1 MTTEWTIHSRSPHCA
16 KTGASFAEGQHFY
29 TLLFLEK
36 GEFRREDLC
45 EDAFRER
52 PEAPSPFSFWRSK
65 FVPPPVQEPEAVTKQ
80 TAEDLLRRYM
90 EEQSPEHSNARY
102 FLALML
108 ERKRILKE
116 VEVKRED
123 GSVTRIYEHSKTGE
137 VFVIPDPQ
145 LKLAQIEEVQAQVA
159 ALLGGSAPEPPAP
172 AATPPPDESQAS
184 ESTQPS

>member
-1 MTTEWTIHSRSPHCA
+1 MTTEWTIHARSHQCA
-16 KTGASFAEGQHFY
+16 KTGATFVEGQPFY

-36 GEFRREDLC
+36 GEYRREDLC
-45 EDAFRER
+45 EDAFRAR
-52 PEAPSPFSFWRSK
+52 PEAPAPFSFWRSK
-65 FVPPPVQEPEAVTKQ
+65 FVPPPASEPEAVTKQ

-90 EEQSPEHSNARY
+90 EEQSPDHSNARY

-123 GSVTRIYEHSKTGE
+123 GNVTRIYEHGKTGE

-145 LKLAQIEEVQAQVA
+145 LKLSEIEQVQTEVA
-159 ALLGGSAPEPPAP
+159 AQLGGGVPAP
-172 AATPPPDESQAS
+172 ATPVIAEPEPEPA
-184 ESTQPS
+184 QPS